1 MKPIALL
8 LALAS
13 AVPAAA
19 EPSTLR
25 TLDGQL
31 FHECVVVRVHPDSL
45 SFRHAN
51 GAARVDFAQ
60 LDPDLRTRLG
70 YDPVKAEAHR
80 RQRAA
85 QAAEERARRQQ
96 LDEERS
102 EALAAAQQAEAERL
116 RVETERAR
124 AVLAA
129 DWSRPL
135 GPPLVAAPPPLGEAH
150 DAGGGWSRASRFRPL
165 LVGNYGYPGWAGGCL
180 SSHWHSGA
188 WGGLGWR
195 GSGVSL
201 HLNW

>member
-13 AVPAAA
+13 AVPAA
-19 EPSTLR
+19 EPFTLR
-25 TLDGQL
+25 TLEGHL

-60 LDPDLRTRLG
+60 LDADLRTRLG
-70 YDPVKAEAHR
+70 YDPVKAEAYR

-85 QAAEERARRQQ
+85 QAAGEQARRQR
-96 LDEERS
+96 LDQERS

-116 RVETERAR
+116 RVETERAS

-129 DWSRPL
+129 DWARPL
-135 GPPLVAAPPPLGEAH
+135 GPPLVAAPPPLGEAY
-150 DAGGGWSRASRFRPL
+150 DAGGGWSRASRFSPL
-165 LVGNYGYPGWAGGCL
+165 LVSGYGYPGWACGCL
-180 SSHWHSGA
+180 SSHWHSRA
-188 WGGLGWR
+188 WGGLGRR